1 MLQAT
6 VKDTW
11 THHLGWKD
19 NMLGMEEHGRRQCG
33 EEGQYNFMFKVPE
46 TLIGYLFCSSHR

>member
-11 THHLGWKD
+11 THHPGWKD